1 MSFTSFFSRMSPV
14 TKNLVIINVLVWL
27 FMAVVPS
34 SKVSIDSFLALH
46 YFTSPGFNIVQLV
59 TYMFIHSGFT
69 HMFLNMFALV
79 MFGSVIENALGSKR
93 FLVYYISCGIGAA
106 LIQEGVFGL
115 MIAKYSSMFSPA
127 DYQDIISRGFEALKH
142 NMNFT
147 DPTAA
152 KLNELVNTPM
162 VGASGAVYGVLLAFG
177 VLFPNQP
184 IYLMFIPVPIKAKWM
199 VVGYVVIELVCGVGG
214 YASSVAHFAHLG
226 GMLVGFLLIMY
237 WKKRGDLNNH
247 WFF

>member
-1 MSFTSFFSRMSPV
+1 MSPV
-14 TKNLVIINVLVWL
+14 TKNLVIINVIIWL

-34 SKVSIDSFLALH
+34 AKVSIDSFLALH

-79 MFGSVIENALGSKR
+79 MFGSIIENALGSKR

-115 MIAKYSSMFSPA
+115 MIAKYSNMFSP
-127 DYQDIISRGFEALKH
+127 DLYHDIINSGYEFLK
-142 NMNFT
+142 N
-147 DPTAA
+147 PTLEFLQQHPYLANASAA
-152 KLNELVNTPM
+152 KLNSLVNSPM

-184 IYLMFIPVPIKAKWM
+184 IYLMFIPIPIKAKWM
-199 VVGYVVIELVCGVGG
+199 VIGYVVIELVCGVGG

-226 GMLVGFLLIMY
+226 GMLIGFLMIMY
-237 WKKRGDLNNH
+237 WKKHGDLNNH

>member
-1 MSFTSFFSRMSPV
+1 MSFSSFFSRISPV

-34 SKVSIDSFLALH
+34 SRVSIDSYLALH
-46 YFTSPGFNIVQLV
+46 YFTSPGFNVAQLV

-69 HMFLNMFALV
+69 HMFLNMFALL

-93 FLVYYISCGIGAA
+93 FLLYYISCGIGAA

-115 MIAKYSSMFSPA
+115 MIAKYSNMFSPA
-127 DYQDIISRGFEALKH
+127 DYQDIITRGFEALKQ

-147 DPTAA
+147 DPSAA
-152 KLNELVNTPM
+152 KLNDLVNTPM

-177 VLFPNQP
+177 VLFPSQP
-184 IYLMFIPVPIKAKWM
+184 IYLMFIPIPIKAKWM

-226 GMLVGFLLIMY
+226 GMLIGFLMIMY
-237 WKKRGDLNNH
+237 WKKHGDLNNH
-247 WFF
+247 WFL

>member
-34 SKVSIDSFLALH
+34 SRVSIDSFLALH
-46 YFTSPGFNIVQLV
+46 YFTSPGFNIVQLF

>member
-34 SKVSIDSFLALH
+34 SKVSINSFLALH
-46 YFTSPGFNIVQLV
+46 YFTSSGFNIVQLF